1 MELVLINEYE
11 RRINLEGQD
20 MVNIFRDKYD
30 WYPEYMGKTIMQ
42 DNSSKELQDYFLYS
56 SEYRNRVISNYQLL
70 YVNYVAELK
79 TSIEA
84 LNAITEELN
93 IKLEKL

>member
-1 MELVLINEYE
+1 MYAILC
-11 RRINLEGQD
+11 Q
-20 MVNIFRDKYD
+20 
-30 WYPEYMGKTIMQ
+30 
-42 DNSSKELQDYFLYS
+42 
-56 SEYRNRVISNYQLL
+56 
-70 YVNYVAELK
+70 YVSFMHVPIDAELK